1 MLQNCKDTEKNCLF
15 KQTEMFLQ
23 DIFTIDLTHEL
34 VIGAFFFMEK
44 LVFVTALC
52 MFPQNL

>member
-1 MLQNCKDTEKNCLF
+1 
-15 KQTEMFLQ
+15 MFLQ
-23 DIFTIDLTHEL
+23 DIFSIDLTHEL